1 MGRTDLNVKI
11 GNESFYSLPIVSLND
26 ANLCDQ
32 NCVAIEEQ
40 CSSIF
45 LKVFAFL
52 LKIFGHGDK
61 LQCPL
66 RLK

>member
-40 CSSIF
+40 CTSLF
-45 LKVFAFL
+45 VKGLAFL
-52 LKIFGHGDK
+52 LSLIGFGDK

-66 RLK
+66 K